1 MPLMISEPNV
11 IRFRKFH
18 EGQRNISRGL
28 SRFTVIRAGR
38 RFGKTTM
45 LEDIAAHRAI
55 KGLKVGWF
63 APSYK
68 LIIPT
73 FQRIRQTT
81 LPILQ
86 TSSKIDALIT
96 LETQGQVEFWTLE
109 NEDAGRSRSYDL
121 VVIDEASLKK
131 KGLREIWEQAIKP
144 TLLDRGGSAIM
155 AGTPKG
161 IDEESYFHTACT
173 DTKEGWKEYHAPTW
187 TNPNLN
193 AEAVARLKEEN
204 APLVWQQE
212 YCAEFVDWSGS
223 AFFALRSFLVNDQA
237 VPYPANCDAVFAVL
251 DTAVKTGREN
261 DGTAISFFAVS
272 KHFGHKL
279 IVLDY
284 DMVQIEGALL
294 ETWLPQVYVH
304 LEQLARVCGARFGN
318 IGVFIEDK
326 ASGSILIQQAKRRN
340 WKAHAIDSKLTE
352 VGKDERAI
360 SVSGYVHRGEVKLS
374 AHAYNKVITFKG
386 VTRNHWIAQTCGYR
400 IGVKDQADDLL
411 DTVTYG
417 VSIALG
423 DSAGY

>member
-1 MPLMISEPNV
+1 MISPEV
-11 IRFRKFH
+11 IKFRKFH
-18 EGQRNISRGL
+18 DGQKAISRNL

-45 LEDIAAHRAI
+45 LEDIGSHRAI

-81 LPILQ
+81 LPVLE
-86 TSSKIDALIT
+86 TSSKIDALIR
-96 LETQGQVEFWTLE
+96 LETGGEIEFWTLE

-121 VVIDEASLKK
+121 VIIDEASLKK

-173 DTKEGWKEYHAPTW
+173 DLKEGWREFHAPTW
-187 TNPNLN
+187 NNPNLN

-223 AFFALRSFLVNDQA
+223 AFFALASFLHNGEA
-237 VPYPANCDAVFAVL
+237 VPFPANCDAVFAVI
-251 DTAVKTGREN
+251 DTAVKTGSDN
-261 DGTAISFFAVS
+261 DGTAITFFAVS

-284 DMVQIEGALL
+284 DMVQIEGSLL
-294 ETWLPQVYVH
+294 EAWLPQIYKRVD
-304 LEQLARVCGARFGN
+304 ELAKQCGARFGSL
-318 IGVFIEDK
+318 GVFIEDK
-326 ASGSILIQQAKRRN
+326 ASGTILIQQARRRN
-340 WKAHAIDSKLTE
+340 WKVHSIDSKLTA

-374 AHAYNKVITFKG
+374 VHAYNKVITFKG
-386 VTRNHWIAQTCGYR
+386 VTRNHWIAQVCGYR

-411 DTVTYG
+411 DTATYG
-417 VSIALG
+417 ISLALG